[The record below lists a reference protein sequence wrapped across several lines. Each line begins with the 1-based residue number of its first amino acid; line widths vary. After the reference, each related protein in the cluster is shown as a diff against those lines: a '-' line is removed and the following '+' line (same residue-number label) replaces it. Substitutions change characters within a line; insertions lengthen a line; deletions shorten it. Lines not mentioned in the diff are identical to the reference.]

1 MREANSFDIFLLVL
15 LGIIWG
21 SSFFNIKIAT
31 YSYEPI
37 TLALVRVIFA
47 SAPLILLCKFKKI
60 KIEAFSNVWKHYAL
74 IGLCNIAIPFILIAI
89 GTSKINS
96 YLAAMLMSTTPLSG
110 TILAHFFTKN
120 EKINIFKVIGVLV
133 GFSGILFL
141 FLDKIIIN
149 ESNYIFALITILG
162 STFYSIGGILTIK
175 IKNKGNENVT
185 TSTTIWSLIFLFPMA
200 IILEKPWLS
209 DPSLEST
216 LSLLYLGIVAT
227 GLAWTPFGGDILFI
241 EASVSPGSGKIQIT
255 GQLGDVMKESAQ
267 LALSYLK
274 AHSKQLKI
282 PENAFTHWDVHL
294 HVPAGATPKDGP
306 SAGISILSALA
317 SIYTQ
322 RKVKGDIALTG
333 EITLRGLVLAVGGI
347 KEKVLAAKRAGIKEV
362 VLPSKNEKDVAE
374 IEQDVI
380 EDLTISYVEKM
391 DQVLPKLLEKTSI
404 NKPFEFFERPDI
416 VKK

>member
-60 KIEAFSNVWKHYAL
+60 KIEAFSKEWKYYAL

-149 ESNYIFALITILG
+149 DSNYIFALITILG
-162 STFYSIGGILTIK
+162 STFYSIGGILTIR

-200 IILEKPWLS
+200 IILEKPWLA
-209 DPSLEST
+209 DPSFEST

-227 GLAWTPFGGDILFI
+227 GLAWLIRFR
-241 EASVSPGSGKIQIT
+241 
-255 GQLGDVMKESAQ
+255 
-267 LALSYLK
+267 
-274 AHSKQLKI
+274 
-282 PENAFTHWDVHL
+282 
-294 HVPAGATPKDGP
+294 
-306 SAGISILSALA
+306 ILS
-317 SIYTQ
+317 
-322 RKVKGDIALTG
+322 VN
-333 EITLRGLVLAVGGI
+333 GLVFQTQVAYLIPIFGVFFGYFLMDEVITWRVLISLSIIIFGI
-347 KEKVLAAKRAGIKEV
+347 
-362 VLPSKNEKDVAE
+362 
-374 IEQDVI
+374 
-380 EDLTISYVEKM
+380 Y
-391 DQVLPKLLEKTSI
+391 
-404 NKPFEFFERPDI
+404 I
-416 VKK
+416 VKKNNKGLN